1 MTVGL
6 VLNNRDYG
14 VALADSMVTIGDER
28 KGDTANKL
36 LHINAKDFYG
46 AMVSAGDAINIFATF
61 EHIKDQTF
69 KNPKKML
76 ESIKNFSLEYSLNI
90 DRQALESQM
99 KIEEIAKKYR
109 GKDEEQEDE
118 EDESEEGNGKEQE
131 DDMFGSK
138 KRKKAILGGLEDYIT
153 SDFVAA
159 FYDKKEGRVK
169 KYFINAAIYTEDPI
183 FETVIGSGADSAGLE
198 LMKLIS
204 GAPLGK
210 LHKCEIAFFALCAYV
225 RATQNVGVG
234 GNPKIALIDK
244 DGSKIVS
251 REDSIALA
259 NITAAYHADLLPR
272 AYAEHNAELILRGQG
287 KYEEVA
293 QAFNM
298 TEFTL
303 KNMLMPLDSWLNLAN
318 NLRYSREPCKCGGK
332 CKKGGK
338 EEGGCKSSGKE
349 GGCGGN
355 CGKK

>member
-1 MTVGL
+1 MK
-6 VLNNRDYG
+6 NRK
-14 VALADSMVTIGDER
+14 MKRT
-28 KGDTANKL
+28 K
-36 LHINAKDFYG
+36 AKRG
-46 AMVSAGDAINIFATF
+46 MGKSKKMICSA
-61 EHIKDQTF
+61 
-69 KNPKKML
+69 PKK
-76 ESIKNFSLEYSLNI
+76 
-90 DRQALESQM
+90 
-99 KIEEIAKKYR
+99 
-109 GKDEEQEDE
+109 
-118 EDESEEGNGKEQE
+118 
-131 DDMFGSK
+131 
-138 KRKKAILGGLEDYIT
+138 KKAILGGLEDYIT

-169 KYFINAAIYTEDPI
+169 KYMINAAIYTEDPI

-293 QAFNM
+293 KAVGMN
-298 TEFTL
+298 EFVL
-303 KNMLMPLDSWLNLAN
+303 KNHLVPLDSWLNLAN
-318 NLRYSREPCKCGGK
+318 NLRYSPKQCGCGGK
-332 CKKGGK
+332 CKK
-338 EEGGCKSSGKE
+338 EGGCKSSGKE

-355 CGKK
+355 CGKKK

>member
-76 ESIKNFSLEYSLNI
+76 DSIKKFSLDYSLNI

-99 KIEEIAKKYR
+99 KIEEIAKKYQ
-109 GKDEEQEDE
+109 GKAEEQEDE
-118 EDESEEGNGKEQE
+118 NESEEGNEEDAEENPLGLKE
-131 DDMFGSK
+131 K
-138 KRKKAILGGLEDYIT
+138 YKLGGLEDYIT

-159 FYDKKEGRVK
+159 FYDKKEGRVR
-169 KYFINAAIYTEDPI
+169 KYMINAAIYTEDPI

-259 NITAAYHADLLPR
+259 NIVSAYHADLLPR

-332 CKKGGK
+332 GKGK
-338 EEGGCKSSGKE
+338 DKDCGGHCKE
-349 GGCGGN
+349 GGCDGN
-355 CGKK
+355 CGKKK